1 MRRYDEIDIL
11 KGIAVL
17 CMVVFHFFYFPNQYG
32 FKEIEYNTLT
42 LKIVAKVAQIIF
54 ITCVGINLVF
64 AKKKTSESSYHL
76 QRIGKI
82 GFYAVLMS
90 LFTYY
95 VFKERYVKFGILH
108 FVSVSSLLLFMF
120 VDDSDTMK
128 IITGLFITLFIL
140 NKLHPELFRII
151 PSPLAFISGFYN
163 DKYSAVDHFPI
174 LPWIILICIGV
185 FIGHYLSTND
195 INTPKYIV
203 DNPVSDVLKNI
214 GKKSLEIYAVHWAIL
229 YVIYCII
236 YSKLR

>member
-54 ITCVGINLVF
+54 ITCVGINLVL
-64 AKKKTSESSYHL
+64 AKNKTSESSYHL

-140 NKLHPELFRII
+140 NKLHPELFRSI

-163 DKYSAVDHFPI
+163 DKYLAVDHFTI

-185 FIGHYLSTND
+185 FIGHNLSTND
-195 INTPKYIV
+195 INTPKYLV